1 MFYIAKLARRLAR
14 LRLSLTTLPMLSLL
28 CLVGACAAG
37 EPTGISTDSPSLPD
51 APVVLSPQVMTLE
64 GTQQVLFRA
73 YEADLTTQVTSIE
86 WTASGGSIAG
96 DGTYS
101 SSTTGNFRVVGKR
114 VGNPHNLPDTST
126 VIVVPVQTTLASVVV
141 SPSGAS
147 VIGGQRQ
154 QYTAAGLMSDGS
166 TVAIG
171 VTWSATGG
179 TIDVGGLFMAGNTG
193 GTFQVIATHVTTG
206 IADTVP
212 VTVRAVQS
220 IALSPTSASL
230 STGGTRQFAVT
241 GTLSDG
247 STASLTTVGYSA
259 SGGTISANGLYTAP
273 LTAGSYTV
281 KAQLAPG
288 TGTGPSANAAVS
300 VVATTSAQ
308 PGTYPHLPAG
318 LSLLFQYDGNGLPG
332 GGGTTLS
339 ATNMAAG
346 VGSFYAYWSGAAT
359 NPTASDAPGG
369 SSQVYDLL
377 YPAGLGGG
385 NSSAIYKMWSSPSWP
400 QMTEYYEAGLLRIG
414 GSSFEGPGSTG
425 QWKILGYWAVGQAP
439 GGYGAQIFGL
449 AAPVNVVGTTTA
461 GQIATTWKLGILAQN
476 QVTWAVW
483 SSSTS
488 LLIQCGKWYRYEIHM
503 VLDNPAGASNGVL
516 EVWLTNVTDGGA
528 PVKIISQT
536 DRPYRSSTATAG
548 FWARWYDPVWGGGS
562 PSPKTRNDHL
572 QVAQMTGF
580 GR

>member
-28 CLVGACAAG
+28 CLVVACAAG

-73 YEADLTTQVTSIE
+73 FESDLTTQVTSIE

-179 TIDVGGLFMAGNTG
+179 TIDAGGLFMAGNTG

-230 STGGTRQFAVT
+230 STAGTQQFAVT

-259 SGGTISANGLYTAP
+259 SGGTISTNGLYTAP
-273 LTAGSYTV
+273 LAAGSYTV

-288 TGTGPSANAAVS
+288 TGTGPSATALVAVT
-300 VVATTSAQ
+300 ATTSLTFSGPWHEPNGFTPVFNSPFTALITSTSV
-308 PGTYPHLPAG
+308 PNSEGWRGSPATG
-318 LSLLFQYDGNGLPG
+318 LGNY
-332 GGGTTLS
+332 S
-339 ATNMAAG
+339 QANDATA
-346 VGSFYAYWSGAAT
+346 
-359 NPTASDAPGG
+359 PASP
-369 SSQVYDLL
+369 SQIVRIT
-377 YPAGLGGG
+377 YPAGMPGGNDNSRIVYAGPFATNTGYLYQRITVKVDPNWSDNGNAGTKFSFFKNTSLSINHFINLTGYGTPQFNVARQDPNDVGNDHYWYGPTYSKGAWHTLEVLVTPNTPGIANGTLMGWLDGQLVTWKQSNTGQLSTNPNNIMWFAAGETPGYNQIYFAGTYGGG
-385 NSSAIYKMWSSPSWP
+385 YNPVPSTQYVWFDHW
-400 QMTEYYEAGLLRIG
+400 YA
-414 GSSFEGPGSTG
+414 ST
-425 QWKILGYWAVGQAP
+425 K
-439 GGYGAQIFGL
+439 
-449 AAPVNVVGTTTA
+449 
-461 GQIATTWKLGILAQN
+461 
-476 QVTWAVW
+476 
-483 SSSTS
+483 
-488 LLIQCGKWYRYEIHM
+488 
-503 VLDNPAGASNGVL
+503 
-516 EVWLTNVTDGGA
+516 
-528 PVKIISQT
+528 
-536 DRPYRSSTATAG
+536 
-548 FWARWYDPVWGGGS
+548 
-562 PSPKTRNDHL
+562 
-572 QVAQMTGF
+572 
-580 GR
+580 